1 MSVSAAVG
9 YTPLSTETLDQ
20 LRGIFGPDN
29 VLTGDIGKYCRD
41 EGGHV
46 RGAEAAVFATNAEQ
60 IAALLKLANAKRFP
74 VTPRG
79 TGTGLAGGACPEYG
93 GVVLCLER
101 MNRILRIDADNLYAE
116 VEPGVLTRTLRDAAA
131 ARGLFYPPDPAS
143 LDTSSIGGNAAT
155 NAGGPACVKYGTT
168 RDYVLGLEAV
178 LPDGE
183 FLQAGVR
190 TRKGVVGYDLTHL
203 LVGSE
208 GTLCVITRLLLK
220 LVPMPP
226 AVATMTAVFQ
236 DMHQAMRCVTRILV
250 QGHLPAA
257 IEFLDHACLDLVGGL
272 LPFPLPAG
280 AGALLLLEAD
290 GPEAQARADIQ
301 AMGAICTEQG
311 ALTLL
316 SATNDTQRDELWH
329 MRRQVS
335 VRIHERSAIF
345 VPEDVVV
352 PIGRIAALV
361 DALPRIERT
370 HALRVYAF
378 GHAGDGNIH
387 LNFTAQDAAAAP
399 NVERAVREV
408 LSLVLDLGGTISGE
422 HGIGLAKKRFLPLE
436 LSPRSI
442 RLQRDIKELF
452 DPGMILNPG
461 KLF

>member
-1 MSVSAAVG
+1 
-9 YTPLSTETLDQ
+9 
-20 LRGIFGPDN
+20 
-29 VLTGDIGKYCRD
+29 
-41 EGGHV
+41 
-46 RGAEAAVFATNAEQ
+46 
-60 IAALLKLANAKRFP
+60 
-74 VTPRG
+74 
-79 TGTGLAGGACPEYG
+79 
-93 GVVLCLER
+93 
-101 MNRILRIDADNLYAE
+101 
-116 VEPGVLTRTLRDAAA
+116 
-131 ARGLFYPPDPAS
+131 
-143 LDTSSIGGNAAT
+143 
-155 NAGGPACVKYGTT
+155 
-168 RDYVLGLEAV
+168 
-178 LPDGE
+178 
-183 FLQAGVR
+183 
-190 TRKGVVGYDLTHL
+190 
-203 LVGSE
+203 
-208 GTLCVITRLLLK
+208 
-220 LVPMPP
+220 
-226 AVATMTAVFQ
+226 
-236 DMHQAMRCVTRILV
+236 MRCVTRILV

-257 IEFLDHACLDLVGGL
+257 IEFLDHACLALVGEL
-272 LPFPLPAG
+272 LPFPLPPG

-301 AMGAICTEQG
+301 AMGAICTELG
-311 ALTLL
+311 ALALL

-335 VRIHERSAIF
+335 VRIHEQAAIY

-361 DALPRIERT
+361 EALPRIERT

-399 NVERAVREV
+399 NVERAVREA

-461 KLF
+461 KMF